1 MVRTGYKSASLLSSK
16 WWLNKDE
23 LCRTLLGLEGL
34 TCQALP
40 PKANPNS
47 LGGPLPTAPGAAG
60 PGLLQLTSPSL
71 CLQMGDRTVQA
82 GASQTSGQVPWSSG
96 DG

>member
-1 MVRTGYKSASLLSSK
+1 MSCA
-16 WWLNKDE
+16 E
-23 LCRTLLGLEGL
+23 AGLAQGPSGDRGL
-34 TCQALP
+34 VCPARP
-40 PKANPNS
+40 AKANPNPTPS
-47 LGGPLPTAPGAAG
+47 PGGPLPTTPEPAD

-82 GASQTSGQVPWSSG
+82 GTSQTSGQVPWSSG